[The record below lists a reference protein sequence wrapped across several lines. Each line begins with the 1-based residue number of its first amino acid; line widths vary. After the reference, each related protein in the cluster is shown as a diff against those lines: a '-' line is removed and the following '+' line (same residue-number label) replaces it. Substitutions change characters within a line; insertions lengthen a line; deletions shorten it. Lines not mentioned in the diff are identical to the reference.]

1 VESDVE
7 PLPDFDDETLFE
19 SDALLEGER
28 DADLLLLNE
37 MEALVD
43 LEDERELDKL
53 LEALVDRDAEFE
65 EDKLPEADVDKE
77 ALLEKLPL

>member
-1 VESDVE
+1 LEE
-7 PLPDFDDETLFE
+7 ERE
-19 SDALLEGER
+19 ADA
-28 DADLLLLNE
+28 LLLNE

-53 LEALVDRDAEFE
+53 VEALIDRDAEFE